1 MKTAMCLKEYVRTSR
16 LAGGGVS
23 DGHCVALFIFL
34 EYLCDVRP
42 LKWCEV
48 HTFSDVLQ

>member
-42 LKWCEV
+42 SNGVKFIPFP
-48 HTFSDVLQ
+48 T

>member
-23 DGHCVALFIFL
+23 DGHCVELIIIL
-34 EYLCDVRP
+34 EYLYLCLCVCRAP
-42 LKWCEV
+42 SQMV
-48 HTFSDVLQ
+48 